1 VSPDDLATVRCSWA
15 ALAPAGPQLVEVLS
29 DILAND
35 VDVVDEAQ
43 PRARRLVDA
52 VAELVDLLATPSS
65 LGQRARQLAES
76 WPNGSPSPSFRVDG
90 QAWIAAATFCDP
102 CWTACTEQAW
112 RQAWLLLAE
121 ELAEDS
127 LSPFSVPT
135 YTLVRDLRS
144 EHGCAPVARSAH
156 CRARSRATGW
166 DMR

>member
-15 ALAPAGPQLVEVLS
+15 ALAPAGPQLIEVLG
-29 DILAND
+29 DVLAND
-35 VDVVDEAQ
+35 VDVVEEAQ
-43 PRARRLVDA
+43 PRARRLVEA
-52 VAELVDLLATPSS
+52 VAELVDLLATPSR

-76 WPNGSPSPSFRVDG
+76 WPDGSPSPSFRVDG

-102 CWTACTEQAW
+102 CWTASTEQAW

-127 LSPFSVPT
+127 LSPFSVRT
-135 YTLVRDLRS
+135 YTPVRDLRS